1 MYKLYVLMINCK
13 CYKIVTERW
22 ERILNKFKRLGLALG
37 IGITLV
43 TMVPQMTYAN
53 LRLSEEEIY
62 TASNWAQTDINKAN
76 EKGLIPQDIQ
86 GNYGDNINREEFSEL
101 AVTLYE
107 TLSRKKVSVQVDN
120 PFKDTQNPNV
130 IIANQLGLVNGRG
143 DGIFSPYEKITKEE
157 ASMIIYKTLKVAKP
171 RYDYS
176 NSHESEFRDSN
187 RISKWAKESVD
198 YLYGIEVL
206 NGNNDNFF
214 NPEDKISREE
224 GIVLVKRL
232 YDKVIE
238 ADRSAK
244 KQLRVSRGSVRQAE
258 SNELTQLKDV
268 ISKQLGKSYR
278 YGAAGPNNFD
288 CSGLTYYIYGQLGI
302 SIPRTSKTQINV
314 GVAVSKDDLQYG
326 DLVLFARDKKNINHV
341 GIYVGNGNFVHS
353 PQTGDVVRIQTL
365 TSGYYANSY
374 YAARRILK

>member
-1 MYKLYVLMINCK
+1 MINCK

-22 ERILNKFKRLGLALG
+22 ERIVNKFKKLGLALG
-37 IGITLV
+37 VGITLV

-53 LRLSEEEIY
+53 LRLSEQEIY

-86 GNYGDNINREEFSEL
+86 GNYGDSINREEFSEL

-120 PFKDTQNPNV
+120 PFKDTQNPKV
-130 IIANQLGLVNGRG
+130 IIANQLGLVEGRG

-157 ASMIIYKTLKVAKP
+157 ASAIIYKTLKVAKP

-187 RISKWAKESVD
+187 KISKWAKESVD

-214 NPEDKISREE
+214 NPEAKISREE

-258 SNELTQLKDV
+258 SNEITKLKDV

-374 YAARRILK
+374 YAARRVLK

>member
-1 MYKLYVLMINCK
+1 MINCK

-22 ERILNKFKRLGLALG
+22 ERILNKLKRFGLALG
-37 IGITLV
+37 VGITLV
-43 TMVPQMTYAN
+43 TIVPQITYAN
-53 LRLSEEEIY
+53 LRLSGEQIY

-86 GNYGDNINREEFSEL
+86 GNYGYSINREEFSEL

-107 TLSRKKVSVQVDN
+107 NLSRKKVSVQVDN
-120 PFKDTQNPNV
+120 PFKDTQNPKV
-130 IIANQLGLVNGRG
+130 IIANQLGLVEGRG
-143 DGIFSPYEKITKEE
+143 DGVFSPYESITKEE
-157 ASMIIYKTLKVAKP
+157 ASTIIYKTLKIAKP

-176 NSHESEFRDSN
+176 NTYESEFRDN
-187 RISKWAKESVD
+187 NKISKWAKESVD

-206 NGNNDNFF
+206 NGTNDNFF
-214 NPEDKISREE
+214 NPESKISREE
-224 GIVLVKRL
+224 GIVLAKRV

-244 KQLRVSRGSVRQAE
+244 KQLSVSRGRVRQAE
-258 SNELTQLKDV
+258 SNEITKLKDV
-268 ISKQLGKSYR
+268 IAKQLGKSYR

-302 SIPRTSKTQINV
+302 TIPRTSKTQINV
-314 GVAVSKDDLQYG
+314 GVGVSKDDLQYG

-353 PQTGDVVRIQTL
+353 PQTGDVVKIQTL
-365 TSGYYANSY
+365 TSGYYADSY

>member
-1 MYKLYVLMINCK
+1 MINCK

-53 LRLSEEEIY
+53 LRLSEQEIY

-130 IIANQLGLVNGRG
+130 IIANQLGLVDGRG